1 MWYWHWSLKY
11 SDFDFRGL
19 ARAKQAF
26 KSQNYEDIIPA
37 CNEEIE
43 TDENHKMEALVLR
56 ATFYLLLGE
65 HNKALSDLEVVIEN
79 VDANVK
85 VIRVKHTVIQIS
97 LIVYAFVCINITVI
111 IHTNPEFFIRHL
123 QHFIIHKSLLAVM
136 NILVSQFLTHS
147 VSSG

>member
-1 MWYWHWSLKY
+1 MWYIHWSLKC

-37 CNEEIE
+37 CSEEIE

-56 ATFYLLLGE
+56 ATFHLLLGE
-65 HNKALSDLEVVIEN
+65 HNKALSDLEAVIEN

-85 VIRVKHTVIQIS
+85 VIRVIHTKS
-97 LIVYAFVCINITVI
+97 LIVLAFVCINVTVI
-111 IHTNPEFFIRHL
+111 ILTNPEVCIRHL
-123 QHFIIHKSLLAVM
+123 QHL
-136 NILVSQFLTHS
+136 
-147 VSSG
+147 

>member
-1 MWYWHWSLKY
+1 MEYECMWYCYWSLKY

-43 TDENHKMEALVLR
+43 SDENHKMEALVLR
-56 ATFYLLLGE
+56 ATFHLLLGE
-65 HNKALSDLEVVIEN
+65 HNKALSDLEAVIED

-85 VIRVKHTVIQIS
+85 VIRVKHTKS
-97 LIVYAFVCINITVI
+97 LIVFAFVCVNVAG
-111 IHTNPEFFIRHL
+111 P
-123 QHFIIHKSLLAVM
+123 SSYAV
-136 NILVSQFLTHS
+136 
-147 VSSG
+147 

>member
-1 MWYWHWSLKY
+1 MWYCYWSLKY

-43 TDENHKMEALVLR
+43 SDENHKMEALVLR
-56 ATFYLLLGE
+56 ATFHLLLGE
-65 HNKALSDLEVVIEN
+65 HNKALSDLEAVIED

-85 VIRVKHTVIQIS
+85 VIRVKHTKS
-97 LIVYAFVCINITVI
+97 LIVFAFVCVNVAG
-111 IHTNPEFFIRHL
+111 P
-123 QHFIIHKSLLAVM
+123 SSYAV
-136 NILVSQFLTHS
+136 
-147 VSSG
+147 